1 MEQSAGAQCYFFSEI
16 MEFHKWVSQEV
27 MLLTWCHDEMWLSW
41 LHLTSCYL
49 SRKNKQTNRGSWGV
63 DVCSTLVLF
72 PIETDVFFSRLSNKK
87 CKNTSRYWV
96 PTVVNLS
103 NSKFKPSGFFTGP
116 PTQTTH
122 RSSVLTGC
130 LCGCFFMLFVCS
142 SCFTVTVVTCHFSF
156 SRMLWHLCLLISSKP
171 PHSQVT
177 KKKQ

>member
-1 MEQSAGAQCYFFSEI
+1 MSKSGSYAFNLVPWWNVTVMTSFDIMLFIQKEQ
-16 MEFHKWVSQEV
+16 
-27 MLLTWCHDEMWLSW
+27 T
-41 LHLTSCYL
+41 
-49 SRKNKQTNRGSWGV
+49 NKQTEGRKEWMFVQLWSCFLLRRMCFSAGWVIRNAKTHLATEFPLW
-63 DVCSTLVLF
+63 STYLTASLS
-72 PIETDVFFSRLSNKK
+72 PAVFSP
-87 CKNTSRYWV
+87 V
-96 PTVVNLS
+96 
-103 NSKFKPSGFFTGP
+103 P